1 MKTAEEFRKEVYEKQ
16 SAAVAARHKRNRR
29 SALCVSLALVV
40 MVCGVGVPR
49 LLSQKNNDALR
60 PRLLQVGSPK
70 NPVDLSSDE
79 AVEQEFEDQMKA
91 ETLKAEQEIRK
102 LQNQAK
108 FRQEVLDQAAIE
120 PWFSDGV
127 NGLIDAA
134 ALNIAAG
141 HENDCISPLSLYYD
155 LALLSSG
162 AEWET
167 AEELRSLLGVDAAKS
182 LSLAEQCRHYYAQHY
197 RSQMDS
203 IFRLENSLWL
213 DSAHTYSDAFIRS
226 AEENFF
232 ASLFLVDFSDPT
244 VADDMTNWV
253 AEQTNGLLNPS
264 FEFGKDHKASILNSL
279 YYRNTW
285 AAPFDPAK
293 TETGKFTTS
302 SGVVDA
308 EFMHRTFTTDVYQMR
323 GDWKCFLIPLSDGD
337 EMVII
342 FPDNS
347 HAEVTMESVFGYSYW
362 LDQYLEW
369 QEYPDIYKTTAMVDL
384 SIPKFTVK
392 QEYDLIDM
400 LPSIARDEVLADF
413 GNMGNVELFVSKLQH
428 DVSFTIDENGVEA
441 ASGTEIG
448 LSTTGVAPEETMEIN
463 LNRPFAYAVLTN
475 DKTTD
480 PDATKKTVV
489 YYGVCGDPTQN

>member
-16 SAAVAARHKRNRR
+16 GAAVAARHKRNRR

-49 LLSQKNNDALR
+49 LFSQKNNDALH

-70 NPVDLSSDE
+70 NPIDLSVGE
-79 AVEQEFEDQMKA
+79 ALEQDSEDQAK
-91 ETLKAEQEIRK
+91 TDILKAEQDVRK

-134 ALNIAAG
+134 ALSIAAG

-182 LSLAEQCRHYYAQHY
+182 LNLAEQCRHYYAQHY

-213 DSAHTYSDAFIRS
+213 DSAHTYSDAFIQS

-232 ASLFLVDFSDPT
+232 ASLFLVDFTDPT
-244 VADDMTNWV
+244 VAGDMTNWV
-253 AEQTNGLLNPS
+253 AEQTGGLLAPA
-264 FEFGKDHKASILNSL
+264 FEFDVNHKASILNSL
-279 YYRNTW
+279 YYKNTW
-285 AAPFDPAK
+285 TTPFDPTK

-308 EFMHRTFTTDVYQMR
+308 EFMHKTLTTEVYQMR
-323 GDWKCFLIPLSDGD
+323 GDWKCFPIPLSDGD

-362 LDQYLEW
+362 LQEYLDW

-392 QEYDLIDM
+392 QEYDLIDV
-400 LPSIARDEVLADF
+400 LPPIARDEVLADF
-413 GNMGNVELFVSKLQH
+413 GGMGNVELFVSKLQH
-428 DVSFTIDENGVEA
+428 DVSFSIDENGVEA
-441 ASGTEIG
+441 AAGTYAG
-448 LSTTGVAPEETMEIN
+448 LAGTSDGPVERVEIN

-480 PDATKKTVV
+480 PGLTKKTVV